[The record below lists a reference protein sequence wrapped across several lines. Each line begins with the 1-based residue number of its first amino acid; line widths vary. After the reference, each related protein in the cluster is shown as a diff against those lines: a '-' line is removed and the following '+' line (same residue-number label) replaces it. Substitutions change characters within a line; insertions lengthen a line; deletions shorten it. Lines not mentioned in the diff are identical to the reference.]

1 MNKTNER
8 NKPAFSNYHKE
19 SRYSSKNTKKVNFTS
34 SFLDE
39 FGEELYPSTLKKDV
53 QSKKNERGLT

>member
-1 MNKTNER
+1 MDKTNNKNKTV
-8 NKPAFSNYHKE
+8 FSNFQKE

-39 FGEELYPSTLKKDV
+39 FGEELYPSYKNNKDIKTKKTE
-53 QSKKNERGLT
+53 K

>member
-1 MNKTNER
+1 MNKTND
-8 NKPAFSNYHKE
+8 KSQKAFSNYKKE

-39 FGEELYPSTLKKDV
+39 FGEELYPSSKNKK
-53 QSKKNERGLT
+53 

>member
-1 MNKTNER
+1 MNTTN
-8 NKPAFSNYHKE
+8 NKSVFSNFQKE

-39 FGEELYPSTLKKDV
+39 FGEELYPSKNNKKD
-53 QSKKNERGLT
+53 SKKTKEEKK